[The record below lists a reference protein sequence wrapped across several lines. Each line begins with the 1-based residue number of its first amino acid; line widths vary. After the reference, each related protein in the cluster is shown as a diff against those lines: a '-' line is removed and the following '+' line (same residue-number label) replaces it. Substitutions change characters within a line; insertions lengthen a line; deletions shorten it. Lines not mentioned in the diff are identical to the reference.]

1 MTKIDLKQI
10 TKQLNDLLGLEEN
23 IRVAAMIDNEK
34 DNEIVGWCFTKVD
47 EDGNTT
53 VISKTY
59 KTIKELFDE
68 KYPLNTTPLLT
79 SY

>member
-34 DNEIVGWCFTKVD
+34 DNEIVGGCFTKVD
-47 EDGNTT
+47 EDGNNCYF
-53 VISKTY
+53 KN
-59 KTIKELFDE
+59 LQ
-68 KYPLNTTPLLT
+68 LT